1 MAIEATR
8 TNHELETLRIERPQ
22 ERPRRKRSPLISIAM
37 LLVLATVLGA
47 AGYLIYAKTIGRPP
61 AVQTMMIVARTDG
74 QSGVLLTGSGYIVTR
89 HKYIIIGTK
98 ILGQIVDEPIEEG
111 QHIKAGDVLARI
123 DDRDY
128 QAQLRQAIAIRDV
141 AKANLHLLQ
150 DKADRARHLIK
161 TGAIS
166 TDDFET
172 AITAAEVAQAQLE
185 RDEAAVDY
193 AKFNVNQCVISS
205 PINGIVLKKYRELG
219 DTINFGGQIQA
230 GGGATDIAQLADTD
244 DMRAEVDINEADIA
258 KVGIGSPATVALDS
272 YPDKQFDAA
281 LVKVYPAADRQKGT
295 VKIEVQIARPDLQ
308 IVKPEMGVKVS
319 FLAQKMKNGDEP
331 RLIVPK
337 GAIKTDGT
345 DSYVWIVRDG
355 MAKRATIVRGREIET
370 GVEVT
375 QGVEDGGVV
384 IIAAVVAL
392 KDGLR
397 VRADQSGSAFGK
409 AQTAG
414 TK

>member
-1 MAIEATR
+1 MAIEAMR
-8 TNHELETLRIERPQ
+8 TNHDLETLRIERPQ
-22 ERPRRKRSPLISIAM
+22 ERPQRKRSR
-37 LLVLATVLGA
+37 LVSMAILMVLTTVLGA
-47 AGYLIYAKTIGRPP
+47 AGYVIYAKTIGRSPT
-61 AVQTMMIVARTDG
+61 VHTMMVVARTDR
-74 QSGVLLTGSGYIVTR
+74 QSSVLLTGSGYIVTR
-89 HKYIIIGTK
+89 HKYITIGTK
-98 ILGQIVDEPIEEG
+98 ILGQIVEEPIEEG

-128 QAQLRQAIAIRDV
+128 QAQLRQAIAMRDV

-150 DKADRARHLIK
+150 DKANRARHLM

-172 AITAAEVAQAQLE
+172 AITAAEVAQAQLKRE
-185 RDEAAVDY
+185 EAAVDY
-193 AKFNVNQCVISS
+193 AKFNVNQCVIRS

-258 KVGIGSPATVALDS
+258 KVGIGSPVVVALDA

-308 IVKPEMGVKVS
+308 IIKPEMSAKVS
-319 FLAQKMKNGDEP
+319 FLENQPAATQQP
-331 RLIVPK
+331 RITVPK
-337 GAIKTDGT
+337 GAVRIEEGET
-345 DSYVWIVRDG
+345 SVWTVREGIVHRVG
-355 MAKRATIVRGREIET
+355 IVRGQETET
-370 GVEVT
+370 GIEIK
-375 QGVEDGGVV
+375 QGLNDGDVV
-384 IIAAVVAL
+384 VVSPQANL
-392 KDGLR
+392 ANGRK
-397 VRADQSGSAFGK
+397 VSV
-409 AQTAG
+409 G
-414 TK
+414 TE

>member
-22 ERPRRKRSPLISIAM
+22 EQPQRKRSRLVSIAILM
-37 LLVLATVLGA
+37 LLTTVLGA
-47 AGYLIYAKTIGRPP
+47 ASYVIYARTIGRSPT
-61 AVQTMMIVARTDG
+61 VQTMMVLARTDR
-74 QSGVLLTGSGYIVTR
+74 QSSVLLTGSGYIVTR
-89 HKYIIIGTK
+89 HKYITIGTK
-98 ILGQIVDEPIEEG
+98 ILGQIVEEPIEEG

-128 QAQLRQAIAIRDV
+128 QAQLRQAIAMRDV

-150 DKADRARHLIK
+150 DKANRARHLM

-172 AITAAEVAQAQLE
+172 AITAAEVAQAQLK

-193 AKFNVNQCVISS
+193 AKFNVNQCVIRS

-258 KVGIGSPATVALDS
+258 KVGIGSPVVIALDS

-295 VKIEVQIARPDLQ
+295 VKIEVQSARPDLQ
-308 IVKPEMGVKVS
+308 IIKPEMSAKVS
-319 FLAQKMKNGDEP
+319 FLENQPAATQQP
-331 RLIVPK
+331 RITVPK
-337 GAIKTDGT
+337 GAVRIEEGKT
-345 DSYVWIVRDG
+345 YVWTVRKGIVQRVG
-355 MAKRATIVRGREIET
+355 IVRGQETET
-370 GVEVT
+370 GTEIK
-375 QGVEDGGVV
+375 QGLSDGDVV
-384 IIAAVVAL
+384 VVSSQANL
-392 KDGLR
+392 ANGRKVSVGAESNGR
-397 VRADQSGSAFGK
+397 MK
-409 AQTAG
+409 
-414 TK
+414 

>member
-22 ERPRRKRSPLISIAM
+22 EQPRRKRSRLISITM
-37 LLVLATVLGA
+37 LMVLATVFGA
-47 AGYLIYAKTIGRPP
+47 ASYVIYAKTIGRSPS
-61 AVQTMMIVARTDG
+61 VQTMMVVARTDH
-74 QSGVLLTGSGYIVTR
+74 QSSILLTGSGYIVTR
-89 HKYIIIGTK
+89 HKYITIGTK
-98 ILGQIVDEPIEEG
+98 ILGQIVEEPIEEG

-128 QAQLRQAIAIRDV
+128 QAQLRQAIALRDV
-141 AKANLHLLQ
+141 AKAKLHLLQ

-161 TGAIS
+161 SGAIS

-172 AITAAEVAQAQLE
+172 AITAAEVGQAELE

-230 GGGATDIAQLADTD
+230 GGGATDIVQLADTD

-258 KVGIGSPATVALDS
+258 KVGIGSPAAVALDS

-308 IVKPEMGVKVS
+308 IIKPEMSAKVS
-319 FLAQKMKNGDEP
+319 FLVPKMKNGDEP
-331 RLIVPK
+331 RLTVPK
-337 GAIKTDGT
+337 SAIHTEGT
-345 DSYVWIVRDG
+345 ESYVWIVRDG
-355 MAKRATIVRGREIET
+355 MAKRAAIARGREIET
-370 GVEVT
+370 GAEVT
-375 QGVEDGGVV
+375 QGVKDGDIV
-384 IIAAVVAL
+384 IIAASVSL

-397 VRADQSGSAFGK
+397 VRSDQSGSAFGK

>member
-1 MAIEATR
+1 MAVAATR
-8 TNHELETLRIERPQ
+8 TNHELETLRIKRPQ
-22 ERPRRKRSPLISIAM
+22 EQPRRKRSRLVSIAILM
-37 LLVLATVLGA
+37 LLTTVLGA
-47 AGYLIYAKTIGRPP
+47 ASYVIYAKTIGQSPT
-61 AVQTMMIVARTDG
+61 VQTMMVVARTDS
-74 QSGVLLTGSGYIVTR
+74 QSSELLAGSGYIVTR
-89 HKYIIIGTK
+89 HKYVTIGTK
-98 ILGQIVDEPIEEG
+98 ILGQIVEEPIEEG

-128 QAQLRQAIAIRDV
+128 QAQLRQAIAIGDV

-150 DKADRARHLIK
+150 DKADRARRLIK
-161 TGAIS
+161 TGVIS
-166 TDDFET
+166 TDDLET
-172 AITAAEVAQAQLE
+172 AITAAEVAQAELE

-244 DMRAEVDINEADIA
+244 DMRAEVDINEVDIA
-258 KVGIGSPATVALDS
+258 KVGIGSPAAVALDS

-308 IVKPEMGVKVS
+308 IIKPEMSAKVS
-319 FLAQKMKNGDEP
+319 FLAPKMKNGDEP
-331 RLIVPK
+331 RLTVPRSAIHTE
-337 GAIKTDGT
+337 GAE
-345 DSYVWIVRDG
+345 SYVWIVRDG
-355 MAKRATIVRGREIET
+355 MAKQATIVRGREIET

-375 QGVEDGGVV
+375 QGVKDGDIV
-384 IIAAVVAL
+384 IVAAVVAL

-397 VRADQSGSAFGK
+397 VRTDQSGSTFGK
-409 AQTAG
+409 TQTAG

>member
-37 LLVLATVLGA
+37 LMVLATVLGA

-61 AVQTMMIVARTDG
+61 EVQTMMIVARTDG

-375 QGVEDGGVV
+375 QGVEDGDVV